1 MKNKK
6 SGAVNR
12 AKKKHAKNV
21 ARKNKG
27 AEYGS
32 AVKSFKKIRQL
43 KQQDYNMVQGIG
55 TGISELNSPSQEHTE
70 FVDDPVSKLNDTV
83 AKANST
89 AKEITIS

>member
-1 MKNKK
+1 
-6 SGAVNR
+6 
-12 AKKKHAKNV
+12 V
-21 ARKNKG
+21 ALLIEPKRNMQRTLQEKTKVQSMDLLLNQL
-27 AEYGS
+27 
-32 AVKSFKKIRQL
+32 KKIREL